1 MALINAL
8 PSADDLT
15 LNPYVL
21 QLLDNIQAQY
31 NALTEAQKEL
41 VTNYSV
47 LQALRSLIPDLKAA
61 AAVVDKINAIG
72 EVTSDNCILH
82 IKKIYKIDM
91 L

>member
-1 MALINAL
+1 MIAAINAL

-41 VTNYSV
+41 VTN
-47 LQALRSLIPDLKAA
+47 
-61 AAVVDKINAIG
+61 
-72 EVTSDNCILH
+72 
-82 IKKIYKIDM
+82 
-91 L
+91 